1 MAIIKEDKTANRKVL
16 SSNLIAVI
24 SISLVLFLLG
34 SLGLIVLSAQ
44 ALSTYVKENIGFSV
58 IMKEDVKEVDIVK
71 LQKYLDASDFTRSTE
86 YIDRE
91 EAAAILQKDLG
102 EDFVEFLGYNPLL
115 NSIDVHLKAEYAESD
130 SLKAIETELL
140 ANPLV
145 KEVFYQRSLVDVI
158 NKNIRKMSFVILIF
172 CVLLSI
178 VAIAL
183 INNTIRLSVY
193 SKRFL
198 IRSMQLVGA
207 TQSFIRRPFV
217 INGIYRGIVGAI
229 CANAMLVGV
238 LFFIRNQVPEM
249 IGQEQIEIVAILFII
264 VILLGIVIS
273 WISTALAVRRY
284 LRLNMEEL
292 YY

>member
-1 MAIIKEDKTANRKVL
+1 MATIREDKTAKRKVL

-24 SISLVLFLLG
+24 SISLVLFMLG
-34 SLGLIVLSAQ
+34 FLGLIVLSAQ
-44 ALSTYVKENIGFSV
+44 ALSTYVKQNIGFSV

-71 LQKYLDASDFTRSTE
+71 LQKYLDAADFTRSTE
-86 YIDRE
+86 YINRD
-91 EAAAILQKDLG
+91 EAAKILKEDLG

-115 NSIDVHLKAEYAESD
+115 NSIDVHLKAQYAETD
-130 SLKAIETELL
+130 SLKKIEEELL
-140 ANPLV
+140 ANSLV

-158 NKNIRKMSFVILIF
+158 NSNIRKMSFVILVF
-172 CVLLSI
+172 CILLAI

-207 TQSFIRRPFV
+207 TQAFIRKPFV

-229 CANAMLVGV
+229 VANAMLVGV
-238 LFFIRNQVPEM
+238 LLFIRNQIPEM
-249 IGQEQIEIVAILFII
+249 IGIEQIEIVAILFII

-273 WISTALAVRRY
+273 WISTSMAVRRY

>member
-1 MAIIKEDKTANRKVL
+1 MAAIKEDKTAKRKVL

-34 SLGLIVLSAQ
+34 LLGLLL
-44 ALSTYVKENIGFSV
+44 LSTQAVGNYVKENIGFSI

-71 LQKYLDASDFTRSTE
+71 LQKYLDAADFVRSTE
-86 YIDRE
+86 YIDRD
-91 EAAAILQKDLG
+91 EAAEILKKDLG

-115 NSIDVHLKAEYAESD
+115 NSIDVHLKAQYAETD
-130 SLKAIETELL
+130 SLKKIEAELME
-140 ANPLV
+140 NSIV
-145 KEVFYQRSLVDVI
+145 KEVFYQRSLVDVV
-158 NKNIRKMSFVILIF
+158 NNNIRKASFWILFF
-172 CVLLSI
+172 CALLSV

-207 TQSFIRRPFV
+207 TQSFIRKPFV
-217 INGIYRGIVGAI
+217 VEGIYRGIIGAVA
-229 CANAMLVGV
+229 ANAMLFGIM
-238 LFFIRNQVPEM
+238 LFISRQVPEM
-249 IGQEQIEIVAILFII
+249 VGRQQLEIVAILFII

-273 WISTALAVRRY
+273 WISTSLAVRRY
-284 LRLNMEEL
+284 LRLNIEEL

>member
-1 MAIIKEDKTANRKVL
+1 MATLKEDKTAKRKVL

-24 SISLVLFLLG
+24 SISLVLFMLG
-34 SLGLIVLSAQ
+34 FLGLIVLSAQ
-44 ALSTYVKENIGFSV
+44 ALSTYVKQNIGFSV

-86 YIDRE
+86 YIDRD
-91 EAAAILQKDLG
+91 EAAKILQEDLG

-115 NSIDVHLKAEYAESD
+115 NSIDVHLKAQYAETD
-130 SLKAIETELL
+130 SLKKIETELL

-158 NKNIRKMSFVILIF
+158 NSNIRKMSFVILVF
-172 CVLLSI
+172 CIMLAI

-217 INGIYRGIVGAI
+217 VNGIYRGILGAI
-229 CANAMLVGV
+229 VANAMLVGV
-238 LFFIRNQVPEM
+238 LLFIRNQVPEM
-249 IGQEQIEIVAILFII
+249 FGMEQIEIVAILFII

-273 WISTALAVRRY
+273 WISTTMAVRRY